1 VYYHVFFD
9 TKIMPAESGFV
20 QVGWFDFGEDSLS
33 YSSYGL
39 VDIYGLSVRNQETG
53 KFDVWH

>member
-1 VYYHVFFD
+1 MFFFD